1 MLIGYN
7 QPRPKK
13 KNYQDF
19 LRKLVRGL
27 KELDEDGL
35 SLMLHGSYV
44 RGDYVPGRSD
54 IDATLILPNDVVTDK
69 KLLRE
74 ISLITYHALCNNNIP
89 FQVTLLDLTT
99 MRDGRFNSYTH
110 EFMAYFKTEG
120 KIVVGPD
127 YRDDMFCLESKIGDL
142 GALSFN
148 LRKIR
153 IGLLF
158 AEKNRREDY
167 KRYLENLMQTLNAV
181 SRGSKQVL
189 YLIDGEVRKN
199 RFSAL
204 KEMPQKFPNINLEP
218 LEEISYLF
226 HNLHKLDQAYKNPEE
241 VQRLTEK
248 STTFLEEVIR
258 EYIYAFPLRKR
269 KKS

>member
-1 MLIGYN
+1 MIGYN
-7 QPRPKK
+7 KPRPEE
-13 KNYQDF
+13 KNYTDF
-19 LRKLVRGL
+19 IEKITKGL
-27 KELDEDGL
+27 NELNEQGL
-35 SLMLHGSYV
+35 CLMLHGSYV
-44 RGDYVPGRSD
+44 RGDYIPGRSD
-54 IDATLILPNDVVTDK
+54 IDATLILPNDVITDK

-74 ISLITYHALCNNNIP
+74 ISQITYHALEGNEVP
-89 FQVTLLDLTT
+89 FQVTPLDITT
-99 MRDGRFNSYTH
+99 MRDGRFNSYTN

-127 YRDDMFCLESKIGDL
+127 YRDEITCLESKIGDL

-153 IGLLF
+153 IGLVF
-158 AEKNRREDY
+158 AEKNKREDY
-167 KRYLENLMQTLNAV
+167 ERFLDNLMKTLNAV

-189 YLIDGEVRKN
+189 YLTDGQLRKN

-204 KEMPQKFPNINLEP
+204 KEMPQTFPNINLEP
-218 LEEISYLF
+218 LEEIHHLF
-226 HNLHKLDQAYKNPEE
+226 HKLDRLDKVYRKPEE

-258 EYIYAFPLRKR
+258 EFIRKYPN
-269 KKS
+269 KT